1 MSYYKTCPYCGAYLD
16 PGEACDCDATQ
27 TNNERFNALLNGC
40 GHPRA
45 VCAALLSLASTG
57 PLDKKEALASA
68 ANAGEGKAV
77 TRWHDVSASHNTR
90 GLGGFQA

>member
-1 MSYYKTCPYCGAYLD
+1 MTLLPLSALAFGGFSPLHMRGTD
-16 PGEACDCDATQ
+16 
-27 TNNERFNALLNGC
+27 ALLNGC

-77 TRWHDVSASHNTR
+77 TRWHDVSASHYTR
-90 GLGGFQA
+90 ELGGFQA